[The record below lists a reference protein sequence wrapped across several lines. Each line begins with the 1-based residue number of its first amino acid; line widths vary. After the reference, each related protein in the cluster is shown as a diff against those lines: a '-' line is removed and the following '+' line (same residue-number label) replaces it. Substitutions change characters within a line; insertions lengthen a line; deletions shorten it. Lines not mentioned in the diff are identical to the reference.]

1 MKFWISKHALT
12 LQKRQD
18 ELSAAR
24 FQASAILECGDP
36 ASQIVSAAAKEGCDL
51 IAMATHGHKG
61 LADFILGSVAS
72 GVRHGR
78 AGHDRPTVAEAF
90 SWQRSE
96 ESLRRST
103 GRNQ

>member
-1 MKFWISKHALT
+1 MKFWISKHAPT

-18 ELSAAR
+18 ELSAEG
-24 FQASAILECGDP
+24 FHASAILACGYP

-72 GVRHGR
+72 GFRHKTALPVLLIQDGN
-78 AGHDRPTVAEAF
+78 AA
-90 SWQRSE
+90 
-96 ESLRRST
+96 
-103 GRNQ
+103 N